1 VDVLELVWLPVVIG
15 LLDGNSDDDTD
26 ALGEGESDGALVID
40 GAGVVEILVVIEE
53 LADTELEPVSL

>member
-1 VDVLELVWLPVVIG
+1 VSVLPVCDTDTVDVLELVWLPVVIG

-40 GAGVVEILVVIEE
+40 G
-53 LADTELEPVSL
+53 